1 MEAICSSSEHAE
13 HAVPPSLLNGGS
25 TTLHNFL
32 YLKKKKKKKFTLL
45 LPLENPHTP
54 PPNPDSILFFCLSL
68 RSLSFTPLT
77 LVHTHTPPQIYLLK
91 KELRALIAVLE
102 RSVDCKNSAA
112 WGGAE
117 AEAEAEANPTRG
129 RKAELL
135 NAERR
140 ETLGLVTQQ
149 WRG

>member
-1 MEAICSSSEHAE
+1 M
-13 HAVPPSLLNGGS
+13 
-25 TTLHNFL
+25 
-32 YLKKKKKKKFTLL
+32 
-45 LPLENPHTP
+45 
-54 PPNPDSILFFCLSL
+54 
-68 RSLSFTPLT
+68 
-77 LVHTHTPPQIYLLK
+77 HTHTPPQIYLLK

-102 RSVDCKNSAA
+102 RSADCKNSAA

-117 AEAEAEANPTRG
+117 AEAKAEANPTRG